1 MNKAGVTKTPEASTD
16 KSGQQFDM
24 DVFAAKSRFFAATL
38 GMGWRLAL
46 TVLIPLVAGIK
57 IDQHY
62 NSSPS
67 YTLAGFMLA
76 VAGGAIVVWDSVKQ
90 VNQEQAEEEAEEA
103 KAKASTKKK
112 GNKA

>member
-1 MNKAGVTKTPEASTD
+1 MSKAGVTKTTKTSTD

-24 DVFAAKSRFFAATL
+24 DVLAAKSRFFAVTI

-57 IDQHY
+57 IDQRFD
-62 NSSPS
+62 SSPS

-76 VAGGAIVVWDSVKQ
+76 VAGGAVVVWDSVKQ
-90 VNQEQAEEEAEEA
+90 VNQEQAEEEAEA
-103 KAKASTKKK
+103 QAAAKKK
-112 GNKA
+112 GKKA

>member
-1 MNKAGVTKTPEASTD
+1 MSTTGVTKKTKTSTD
-16 KSGQQFDM
+16 ISGQQFDM
-24 DVFAAKSRFFAATL
+24 DVFAARSRFFAVTL

-57 IDQHY
+57 LDDKF

-76 VAGGAIVVWDSVKQ
+76 IAGGAMVVWNTVKE
-90 VNQEQAEEEAEEA
+90 VNAEQAELDAE
-103 KAKASTKKK
+103 KAKQVKKK
-112 GNKA
+112 DKKA